1 MRIVKDPFTN
11 KMIVSLDEF
20 EMKQFNEKKYFN
32 VTTQSVKVFLEDIYE
47 LISNDIEKIKQYE
60 EKKRNEDLFNNK

>member
-32 VTTQSVKVFLEDIYE
+32 VTPQNVKVFLEDIYE
-47 LISNDIEKIKQYE
+47 LISNDIEKINKYE
-60 EKKRNEDLFNNK
+60 ENKRNENLFNNK